1 MPIQAHHT
9 QLPKYKLTSPL
20 FVKWIIIYIIRNKY
34 INNNCM
40 SIHTIIILCLYIYRK
55 KQIWYTCTTKNKF
68 DIFGEKQHRSKIWES
83 PNHNMLTQL
92 HSATFFFF
100 NGKIKSQ
107 CNFSQNYREYFIIGN
122 LLSAP
127 CETNNRIRNITQR
140 LIYLAA
146 NYTIIK

>member
-40 SIHTIIILCLYIYRK
+40 SIHTIIIVCLYMY
-55 KQIWYTCTTKNKF
+55 KNKF
-68 DIFGEKQHRSKIWES
+68 DIFGENQHRSKIWES
-83 PNHNMLTQL
+83 PNHNILTQL
-92 HSATFFFF
+92 HGATFFFF
-100 NGKIKSQ
+100 GWKNKITVQ
-107 CNFSQNYREYFIIGN
+107 HSQNYREYFIIGN

-140 LIYLAA
+140 LIYLTE